1 MAVVLFHSAEAWLIM
16 ASICGRLLLLGA
28 VRLRFIWDFLDV
40 TVSMT
45 PGGCVGVNLVWPTF
59 RFGRLLWRHR
69 ILSRW
74 LWCSKPLAL
83 IHYDLSFRWA
93 FVCRSGVVLQCSF
106 YAFVL
111 SSQLPWTDSGTLVPV
126 ADDGVFFACG
136 FCMGARTGRFINEF
150 FTSPVTTVCL

>member
-1 MAVVLFHSAEAWLIM
+1 VVLFHSAEAWLIM

-28 VRLRFIWDFLDV
+28 VRLRLIWDFLDV
-40 TVSMT
+40 TVLMT
-45 PGGCVGVNLVWPTF
+45 PGGCVGVNLVWPAF

-93 FVCRSGVVLQCSF
+93 FVCRSGVVLQCHCFLGPTVDHWSLWPTTGSF
-106 YAFVL
+106 LCLCWALLRVC
-111 SSQLPWTDSGTLVPV
+111 SS
-126 ADDGVFFACG
+126 
-136 FCMGARTGRFINEF
+136 
-150 FTSPVTTVCL
+150 TSRIHQ